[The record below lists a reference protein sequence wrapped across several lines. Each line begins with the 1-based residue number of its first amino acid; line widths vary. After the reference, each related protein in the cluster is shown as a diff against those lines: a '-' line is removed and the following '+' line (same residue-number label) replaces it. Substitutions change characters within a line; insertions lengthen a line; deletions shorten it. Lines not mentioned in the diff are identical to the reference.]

1 MMSRKISVSELND
14 HLGYWLRLVSN
25 NVSTAFARR
34 LEAEDVT
41 VAEWVVLRVLFDVDE
56 LVPSKLATR
65 MGMTRGAISKL
76 SDRLLTKKLIER
88 SDSLD
93 DGRAHTLRLSERG
106 RGLVPR
112 LAKLADVNDQSFFGV
127 LSLEEQAVLR
137 RTLEKIVKRH
147 GLNDTPVD

>member
-1 MMSRKISVSELND
+1 MSRKIPVSDLTD

-25 NVSTAFARR
+25 NVSTTFARR
-34 LEAEDVT
+34 LVAEDVT

-76 SDRLLTKKLIER
+76 SDRLLAKQLIER
-88 SDSLD
+88 KENLD
-93 DGRAHTLRLSERG
+93 DGRAHTLKLSGKG
-106 RGLVPR
+106 RSLVPR
-112 LAKLADVNDQSFFGV
+112 LAKLADVNDQQFFGV
-127 LSLEEQAVLR
+127 LSSEEQSALR

-147 GLNDTPVD
+147 RLNDIPVN

>member
-1 MMSRKISVSELND
+1 MSRKISVPDLAD

-65 MGMTRGAISKL
+65 MSMTRGAISKL
-76 SDRLLTKKLIER
+76 SERLLAKRLIER
-88 SDSLD
+88 SDSLE
-93 DGRAHTLRLSERG
+93 DGRAHTLRLSGKG
-106 RGLVPR
+106 RGLVPKLGR
-112 LAKLADVNDQSFFGV
+112 LADANDQSFFGV
-127 LSLEEQAVLR
+127 LSSEEQAALR
-137 RTLEKIVKRH
+137 RTLEKIARHH
-147 GLNDTPVD
+147 GLNETPID

>member
-1 MMSRKISVSELND
+1 M
-14 HLGYWLRLVSN
+14 
-25 NVSTAFARR
+25 
-34 LEAEDVT
+34 AEDVT

-76 SDRLLTKKLIER
+76 SDRLLAKQLIER
-88 SDSLD
+88 KENLD
-93 DGRAHTLRLSERG
+93 DGRAHTLKLSGKG

-112 LAKLADVNDQSFFGV
+112 LAKLADVNDQQFFGV
-127 LSLEEQAVLR
+127 LSSEEQSALR

-147 GLNDTPVD
+147 SLNDIPVN

>member
-1 MMSRKISVSELND
+1 MSRKIPVSDLTD

-25 NVSTAFARR
+25 NVSTTFARR
-34 LEAEDVT
+34 LAAEDVT

-65 MGMTRGAISKL
+65 MSMTRGAISKL
-76 SDRLLTKKLIER
+76 SDRLLAKRLIER
-88 SDSLD
+88 KENLD
-93 DGRAHTLRLSERG
+93 DGRAHTLKLSGKG

-112 LAKLADVNDQSFFGV
+112 LAKLADVNDQQFFGV
-127 LSLEEQAVLR
+127 LSSEEQSALR

-147 GLNDTPVD
+147 SLNDLPVN

>member
-1 MMSRKISVSELND
+1 MMPRKISLPELTD

-25 NVSTAFARR
+25 SVSTTFARR

-56 LVPSKLATR
+56 LVPSKLAAR
-65 MGMTRGAISKL
+65 MSMTRGAISKL
-76 SDRLLTKKLIER
+76 SDRLMAKQLIGR

-93 DGRAHTLRLSERG
+93 DGRAHTLRLTDKG
-106 RGLVPR
+106 RRLVPR
-112 LAKLADVNDQSFFGV
+112 LAKLADTNDQSFFGA
-127 LSLEEQAVLR
+127 LSSEERAVLR
-137 RTLEKIVKRH
+137 RTLEKIVRRH

>member
-1 MMSRKISVSELND
+1 MPRRTSVSGLTD

-56 LVPSKLATR
+56 LAPSKLATV

-76 SDRLLTKKLIER
+76 SDRLLAKRLIEK

-93 DGRAHTLRLSERG
+93 DGRAHTLRLSGKG
-106 RGLVPR
+106 RGLVPKLGR
-112 LAKLADVNDQSFFGV
+112 LADANDESYFGA
-127 LSLEEQAVLR
+127 LTSEEQAALR
-137 RTLEKIVKRH
+137 RVLEKIAKHH

>member
-1 MMSRKISVSELND
+1 MPRKISVSELTD

-34 LEAEDVT
+34 LEADDVT

-56 LVPSKLATR
+56 LAPSKLATI

-76 SDRLLTKKLIER
+76 SDRLLAKRLIER

-93 DGRAHTLRLSERG
+93 DGRAHTLRLSGKG
-106 RGLVPR
+106 RVLVPKLAR
-112 LAKLADVNDQSFFGV
+112 LADANDESFFGV
-127 LSLEEQAVLR
+127 LNSEERAALR
-137 RTLEKIVKRH
+137 RALEKIAKHH